1 MFKAG
6 SIFLSNAIIFNKEIN
21 SSVLKLNGK
30 LHTNEVFKGFK
41 LKIFEQSRGS

>member
-6 SIFLSNAIIFNKEIN
+6 STFLSNAIMFDKEIN
-21 SSVLKLNGK
+21 SSVLKLNDK
-30 LHTNEVFKGFK
+30 LHANEVFKGFK